1 MISALNSTAAPS
13 VNVSAK
19 SAGRPDSEQLFK
31 QLDTGSKG
39 YLTADDLQAVVVKI
53 SAEGAK
59 RADAAG
65 SAPSAEDLA
74 KQLDTDGD
82 NQVSLAEFKAA
93 EPKQGA
99 QGGAAQAQGAQAGG
113 GARAAAPAGGGAPA
127 AGGAGGGGAGGAS
140 SVSSSGSSSSTSST
154 SSTYEPADT
163 NEDGKVSTEEQQAYD
178 AKIAEQRAE
187 ASGQARTKEAD
198 TAISTYE
205 SVASA

>member
-99 QGGAAQAQGAQAGG
+99 QGGAAPAQGAQAGG
-113 GARAAAPAGGGAPA
+113 GARAAGGAPA
-127 AGGAGGGGAGGAS
+127 AGGTGGGGAS